1 MEKKNSF
8 YRSGVSLT
16 LNKVWPYRAIV
27 RLTPDLYALQRGFT
41 LIELLVVVLIIGI
54 LAAVALPQY
63 QRAVDKTRA
72 MKYIQVLQ
80 GIRRV
85 LDAYYL
91 ANGSYT
97 YDLTLLDVD
106 YSAGCTLSPGS
117 SKNEW
122 VCPDGFLI
130 DIVKDGTGGG
140 VARAA
145 LCPGHNTGSGDCY
158 ANQDMS
164 YTVFGNFYSFDP
176 AARGKSY
183 CQGYTAR
190 GQAICKSLQSI

>member
-1 MEKKNSF
+1 M
-8 YRSGVSLT
+8 T
-16 LNKVWPYRAIV
+16 NKQA
-27 RLTPDLYALQRGFT
+27 FT

-63 QRAVDKTRA
+63 QRAVDKSRA

-85 LDAYYL
+85 LDVYYL

-106 YSAGCTLSPGS
+106 YSAGCTLAQGA

-122 VCPDGFLI
+122 VCPDGFFI

-140 VARAA
+140 VARAT
-145 LCPGHNTGSGDCY
+145 LCPGHNTGSTACY
-158 ANQDMS
+158 ANKDMS
-164 YTVFGNFYSFDP
+164 YTVFGRFYSYDP
-176 AARGKSY
+176 AAQGTSY

-190 GQAICKSLQSI
+190 GQAICKSLQNI